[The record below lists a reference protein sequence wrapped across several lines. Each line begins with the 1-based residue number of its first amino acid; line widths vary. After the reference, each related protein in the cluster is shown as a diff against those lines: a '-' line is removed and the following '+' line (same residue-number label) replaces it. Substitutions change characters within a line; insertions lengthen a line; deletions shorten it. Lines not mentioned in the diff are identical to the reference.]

1 MLHQLDIIPDS
12 LRLPECSYSD
22 YIKIYTYSF
31 KVQVIKE
38 IGYQHGHDY
47 AVHFQQMVRDY
58 NENVFVNKQN
68 GRFWNT

>member
-12 LRLPECSYSD
+12 LRLSECSYSD

-38 IGYQHGHDY
+38 IDYQQGHDY
-47 AVHFQQMVRDY
+47 VVHFQQMVRDD
-58 NENVFVNKQN
+58 NENEFVNKQN